1 MINFSGLEFIFRFLP
16 VFMII
21 YWIIPST
28 YRDAFLFVGSL
39 VFYASGAKWFTLLL
53 LGLVFV
59 NYLFGELV
67 WVMPGRRRKTQQRQ
81 MLIAIVVIDAVVLIV
96 FKVLALKVKSTLLPL
111 GLSFYIFKMISYQAD
126 LYLEKM
132 HKRPSF
138 MQAAAYFT
146 MFPQIAQGPIM
157 RFTQGWIEKPT
168 NIRRRTV
175 YMERAVSLQ
184 KIEDGLSFFVIG
196 LGMKVLIADRLGI
209 LWNEIVKIG
218 FESISTPLAWLG
230 AVGYSLELYFDFWGY
245 SLMAGGIGLML
256 GFRFIQNFIH
266 PYAACGIADFY
277 RRWHATLGSWF
288 RDYVYIPLGGSRCSS
303 AAVIRNLMIVWLL
316 TGFWHGGTLNFIIW
330 GLALGLMIVWEK
342 FVVKDLI
349 RRVPL
354 IGHLH
359 VIILEKFVAG
369 GLIRKIPVI
378 GHLLVIFFIP
388 LTWVIFAIT
397 DLKELGM
404 YFTRLFPFFGTGVA
418 VNRGDFGKYIGI
430 YWPFLAAGV
439 LLCVPVFYNLLVWK
453 RKNPLVI
460 ALLLVI
466 FWVSVYFAS
475 ISAGNPFMYFSF

>member
-59 NYLFGELV
+59 NYLFGALV

-359 VIILEKFVAG
+359 VIIL
-369 GLIRKIPVI
+369 
-378 GHLLVIFFIP
+378 IP

-418 VNRGDFGKYIGI
+418 VNRGDFAKYIGI

>member
-28 YRDAFLFVGSL
+28 YRDAFLFAGSL

-359 VIILEKFVAG
+359 VIIL
-369 GLIRKIPVI
+369 
-378 GHLLVIFFIP
+378 IP

-418 VNRGDFGKYIGI
+418 VNRGDFAKYIGI

>member
-53 LGLVFV
+53 LGLVLV

-67 WVMPGRRRKTQQRQ
+67 WVMPGRKRKAQQRQ

-126 LYLEKM
+126 LYLEKT

-146 MFPQIAQGPIM
+146 MFPQITQGPIM

-342 FVVKDLI
+342 FVVNDLI

-359 VIILEKFVAG
+359 VIIL
-369 GLIRKIPVI
+369 
-378 GHLLVIFFIP
+378 IP

-418 VNRGDFGKYIGI
+418 VNRGDFAKYIGI

>member
-359 VIILEKFVAG
+359 VIIL
-369 GLIRKIPVI
+369 
-378 GHLLVIFFIP
+378 IP

-397 DLKELGM
+397 DLKSLAL
-404 YFTRLFPFFGTGVA
+404 YFTRLFPFFGGA
-418 VNRGDFGKYIGI
+418 VTVYTWDFVDYLKD
-430 YWPFLAAGV
+430 YWPLFLSSV
-439 LLCVPVFYNLLVWK
+439 MLCVPATFNLIVNFRKSRAAIIVLAVVFW
-453 RKNPLVI
+453 I
-460 ALLLVI
+460 
-466 FWVSVYFAS
+466 SVYFINS
-475 ISAGNPFMYFSF
+475 SAANTFMYFKF